1 MRNKFTLV
9 FYFLMVGTG
18 FCSVSTNPF
27 LRPGSGSQKPPVI
40 PNQTPQPQVKKPEA
54 SKEIEFKGYYILN
67 GEPFFCLN
75 NKKTGH
81 AEWLSVSEST
91 FDEFLIEQFDHD
103 TEQLTISF
111 EGSTFTLSL
120 IDSSS
125 TANNPTSKSVTS
137 SSASSLPAN
146 KKVTRVM
153 PPRPRTTPTLPSW
166 LVNQRSNSSVNNNN
180 SPQTPITRNSPS
192 YSGAVPRRTFS
203 GPFFPGQSGSSNL
216 MRDDPTIS
224 SGQSIQNRT
233 TNSVPGAA
241 PSQGSSIS
249 ETNKQIDVAPTETSP
264 VDAVENG
271 TEAEFSLENL
281 PPPPPPPNILPPSP
295 PPDIQPSRDE

>member
-1 MRNKFTLV
+1 MFCFYQSLSSPRFRFAKATRNPQ
-9 FYFLMVGTG
+9 
-18 FCSVSTNPF
+18 SNS
-27 LRPGSGSQKPPVI
+27 
-40 PNQTPQPQVKKPEA
+40 PQPQVKKPEA
-54 SKEIEFKGYYILN
+54 SKEIEFNGYYILN

-91 FDEFLIEQFDHD
+91 FDEFFIEQFDHD

-125 TANNPTSKSVTS
+125 TANNPSSKSVTS

-216 MRDDPTIS
+216 MRDDPTLS

-233 TNSVPGAA
+233 TNSVTSAA
-241 PSQGSSIS
+241 PPKAVVFQ
-249 ETNKQIDVAPTETSP
+249 KPTSKLMSFRLKRVPLMQLKMELKLNFP
-264 VDAVENG
+264 WKIYLLRLHHPI
-271 TEAEFSLENL
+271 FY
-281 PPPPPPPNILPPSP
+281 PPSP